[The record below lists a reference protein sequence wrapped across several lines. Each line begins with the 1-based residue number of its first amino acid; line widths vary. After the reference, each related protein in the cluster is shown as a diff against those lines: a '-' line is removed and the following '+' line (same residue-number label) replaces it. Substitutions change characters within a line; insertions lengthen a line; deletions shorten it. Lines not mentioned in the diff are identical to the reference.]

1 VTWPLVFDQATCSRN
16 HNYMSTSQAASTPA
30 DDVSGMGNDTNAGR
44 QHAGEGKAGEGP
56 IGERKAGEGTAGEGT
71 AGEGTAGEGT
81 AGESE
86 ASGAEKVRAWFAGRL
101 PGEWFTAA
109 PEIQADR
116 EEITIVGML
125 PAPKAAGASDAERA
139 AAAQGRIR
147 RFREETRS
155 RRIEIAQEAEYK
167 FRRTVS
173 WGVTCAD
180 VTEMFT
186 TLSVPVMTRLR
197 QPERRVLDTLVDAGV
212 ARSRSDALA
221 WCVRLTGENADAW
234 LARLR
239 AALRHVE
246 EVRDQGPGSA

>member
-1 VTWPLVFDQATCSRN
+1 VAWPPVFDQATCSRN
-16 HNYMSTSQAASTPA
+16 HNYMSTSQADSTPA
-30 DDVSGMGNDTNAGR
+30 DGVSGTGNDTNAGR
-44 QHAGEGKAGEGP
+44 QHTGEGKAGEGP
-56 IGERKAGEGTAGEGT
+56 AGEGSAGEGKAGESAV
-71 AGEGTAGEGT
+71 
-81 AGESE
+81 
-86 ASGAEKVRAWFAGRL
+86 SGAEKVRAWFAGRL

-109 PEIQADR
+109 PDIQADR
-116 EEITIVGML
+116 EEITIVGVL
-125 PAPKAAGASDAERA
+125 PAPEIAGASDAERA
-139 AAAQGRIR
+139 AAAEGRIR

-167 FRRTVS
+167 FRRKVS

-246 EVRDQGPGSA
+246 DVRDQGPGSA